1 MQKKILLQTH
11 YKRVK
16 KMPPFSHPL
25 GKLARQMLAKS
36 SADTHYLQR
45 GEERRCHEINHTDSS
60 IKKKKSQYII
70 HAASQELERNWTGG
84 AKYVLECFIYP

>member
-1 MQKKILLQTH
+1 
-11 YKRVK
+11 
-16 KMPPFSHPL
+16 MPPFSHPL